1 MLRNCV
7 WDFIKVTS
15 DHYIEFIG
23 KRTAVRSFRVFQK
36 KKINEVDCVFFPA
49 KT

>member
-15 DHYIEFIG
+15 DHYIEFTG
-23 KRTAVRSFRVFQK
+23 KRTAVRSFRVLQ
-36 KKINEVDCVFFPA
+36 KKINEVDCVFFPE
-49 KT
+49 KS